1 MKEIFSY
8 VNVAGEVCYA
18 REDGLFAIIVGPS
31 YAEVRRSSGHPQFIS
46 FNDRLTGFYG
56 TEGFAHQPGPI
67 EDVTTLRGA
76 NIEARVQVLLALG
89 LGGLVRIGSLCSG
102 IGGLDLGLEAGLGGE
117 TVFQVE
123 IEPYPHKVLKRRF
136 PEAQQFRD
144 VCEVGAHNLPAVDV
158 LCGGPPCQSWS
169 LAGKQKGFDDARG
182 QLSLEY
188 LRIVGELLPRFCVI
202 ENVSGY
208 KKAMP
213 DIIRGLTEHGY
224 SVQWDVI
231 PAAAVGAPHRRDRFF
246 IVGMRDAGLF
256 LDFHAVLPKRPSW
269 PALDVEPTRP
279 RTRGKRVKG
288 DVARLKALGNAVVP
302 DCAEVVGRAISG
314 AYTYDFPA
322 DMRSWDSVDDMPPSA
337 VPRAGYV
344 SAVEGT
350 VWALASATKAGGKR
364 LLSTPAAHDPKD
376 TGAPSEMLR
385 KSPTLGA
392 LAFAGKLPTP
402 TTFDRVGERRGSD
415 PYVTETGTVRSRRS
429 DGSSSN
435 LGLAGM
441 ASVGSL
447 PTPKT
452 QDRWDRTDSEA
463 EAARNTPSLSYQ
475 MGGPL
480 NPEFVEWM
488 MGFERG
494 WTALED

>member
-1 MKEIFSY
+1 MK
-8 VNVAGEVCYA
+8 
-18 REDGLFAIIVGPS
+18 L
-31 YAEVRRSSGHPQFIS
+31 
-46 FNDRLTGFYG
+46 
-56 TEGFAHQPGPI
+56 
-67 EDVTTLRGA
+67 
-76 NIEARVQVLLALG
+76 
-89 LGGLVRIGSLCSG
+89 GSLFSG

-123 IEPYPHKVLKRRF
+123 IEPYPHEVLKRRF
-136 PEAQQFRD
+136 PGAQQFRD
-144 VCEVGAHNLPAVDV
+144 VCSVGADNLPAVDV

-202 ENVSGY
+202 ENVPGY

-224 SVQWDVI
+224 NVQWDVI
-231 PAAAVGAPHRRDRFF
+231 PASAVGAPHRRERFF

-256 LDFHAVLPKRPSW
+256 LDFHAALPKRPLW
-269 PALDVEPTRP
+269 PELDVEPTRP

-302 DCAEVVGRAISG
+302 DCAEVVGRAIAG
-314 AYTYDFPA
+314 AYTYELPV
-322 DMRSWDSVDDMPPSA
+322 DMRGWDSVDEMPPSA

-344 SAVEGT
+344 SADGT
-350 VWALASATKAGGKR
+350 VWALASATKAGGKG
-364 LLSTPAAHDPKD
+364 LFPTPAHDPKD

-402 TTFDRVGERRGSD
+402 TTYDSVGERRGSD

-435 LGLAGM
+435 LGLAGV
-441 ASVGSL
+441 AS
-447 PTPKT
+447 
-452 QDRWDRTDSEA
+452 A
-463 EAARNTPSLSYQ
+463 E
-475 MGGPL
+475 GGPL